1 MWDERATN
9 LGKIIYRER
18 KKKGLTQEELFRGIC
33 TQGELTKI
41 ESGERVPEKM
51 LADALMQRLGKCTDT
66 LEVIMSVEEYILFD
80 LRETLQR
87 HFFENDYER
96 NQNLLE
102 EYSRH
107 RTIDQKLHQQF
118 LAKYAAVNEYR
129 RDGNALRCRKALGE
143 ALAITFPEWEG
154 LELMRFRLCNQELH
168 LLILLGYSMM
178 QTDEAKAVQILE
190 EVTAYLEKRYYE
202 EEKVKLFPQC
212 MWLLALRC
220 KRRGEWDKVE
230 AYSCRGVE
238 CLIKNGALPLLVEL
252 LELRIES
259 LKEIAK
265 VAGEKGTEEKEAEDK
280 VMEENETEDKVMKE
294 KKTKD
299 KMTVGASACKKVD
312 MDEQD
317 EDDLDDM
324 KKYVPKDDP
333 ENDVSVLEEQLESL
347 KVVLSAYANWVLWM
361 DEFSKLHYF
370 CHEEEISLDYEMLR
384 DIRKNQGISQ
394 SDLESCTQ
402 GNLSRI
408 ENGKQIPS
416 KRHVLEISGEL
427 GVEKS
432 YYISRVQSDNYDL
445 YELCHWRNQAIF
457 DSEWDKAA
465 EIIDKLEAVLD
476 MDNPLNRQYIEA
488 CRIVNKKIRK
498 EIDPEEGLE
507 QMEKILRYT
516 MSDYRK
522 GKMRVPSRE
531 EFVILNQ
538 MAIFMKKAGRMEE
551 GLGLRRHMLQTF
563 WKSRV
568 KEEYHTNSLLLLYL
582 CYGEMLETDG
592 QLNQAEEMDNRG
604 IQLEIW
610 CGKGKVTGKI
620 LANLAFVYNKSD
632 SPKKHELQKYCLWH
646 SYRLCLL
653 MRQRKSAKT
662 IKESYHALFGEDIN
676 VSPIHHPQTDPLIL
690 PVPDK
695 SGLYLYQT
703 DCPDSP
709 EE

>member
-1 MWDERATN
+1 
-9 LGKIIYRER
+9 
-18 KKKGLTQEELFRGIC
+18 
-33 TQGELTKI
+33 
-41 ESGERVPEKM
+41 
-51 LADALMQRLGKCTDT
+51 
-66 LEVIMSVEEYILFD
+66 MSVEEYILFD
-80 LRETLQR
+80 LRETMQR

-129 RDGNALRCRKALGE
+129 REGNALRCRKALGE

-178 QTDEAKAVQILE
+178 QTDETKAVQILE

-280 VMEENETEDKVMKE
+280 VMEENETEDKVMKGKETEDKMMKE

-317 EDDLDDM
+317 EDDLDDA

-333 ENDVSVLEEQLESL
+333 ENDVSVLEEQLGSL
-347 KVVLSAYANWVLWM
+347 KAVLSVYADWVLRM
-361 DEFSKLHYF
+361 DELSKLHYF
-370 CHEEEISLDYEMLR
+370 YHQDEVSLDYEMLR

-445 YELCHWRNQAIF
+445 YELSHWRNQAIF
-457 DSEWDKAA
+457 DHEWDKAIK
-465 EIIDKLEAVLD
+465 IINELAAVLD

-488 CRIVNKKIRK
+488 CRIRDKRVRE
-498 EIDPEEGLE
+498 EIDPEKSLLQLE
-507 QMEKILRYT
+507 QILRYT
-516 MSDYRK
+516 MSDYQR
-522 GKMRVPSRE
+522 GKMRIPSRE

-538 MAIFMKKAGRMEE
+538 MATFMKKAGKPED
-551 GLGLRRHMLQTF
+551 GLKLRGQMLKTF
-563 WKSRV
+563 QDSRV
-568 KEEYHTNSLLLLYL
+568 GEEYHTNSLLLLYL
-582 CYGEMLETDG
+582 CYGEMLEANE
-592 QLNQAEEMDNRG
+592 QLELAEQMDDCG
-604 IQLEIW
+604 IKLEIW
-610 CGKGKVTGKI
+610 CGKFKMTGKI

-632 SPKKHELQKYCLWH
+632 SPEKYALQKFCLWH
-646 SYRLCLL
+646 SYRICLL
-653 MRQRKSAKT
+653 TRQKKPAK
-662 IKESYHALFGEDIN
+662 IVKDSYRSLFGEDIN
-676 VSPIHHPQTDPLIL
+676 DLLTHHQTDLTAFHPGLG
-690 PVPDK
+690 K
-695 SGLYLYQT
+695 SAPYPRQKA
-703 DCPDSP
+703 SP

>member
-87 HFFENDYER
+87 HFFENDYEH

-178 QTDEAKAVQILE
+178 QTDEARAVQILE
-190 EVTAYLEKRYYE
+190 EVAAYLEKRYYE

-238 CLIKNGALPLLVEL
+238 CLTKNGALPLLVEL

-259 LKEIAK
+259 FKEIVK

-280 VMEENETEDKVMKE
+280 VMEENETEDK
-294 KKTKD
+294 
-299 KMTVGASACKKVD
+299 MTVDASACKKVG

-324 KKYVPKDDP
+324 KKYVPKAEP
-333 ENDVSVLEEQLESL
+333 ENDVTVLAMQLESL
-347 KVVLSAYANWVLWM
+347 KALLRCYADWVLGM
-361 DEFSKLHYF
+361 DELSKLHYF
-370 CHEEEISLDYEMLR
+370 YHEEEISLDYEMLR

-416 KRHVLEISGEL
+416 KKHVLEIAGEL

-445 YELCHWRNQAIF
+445 YELCHWKNQASF
-457 DSEWDKAA
+457 DFEWDKAT
-465 EIIDKLEAVLD
+465 EIIDELAAVLD
-476 MDNPLNRQYIEA
+476 MDIPLNRQYIET
-488 CRIVNKKIRK
+488 CRIGDKKVRG
-498 EIDPEEGLE
+498 EINPEDGLQQLE
-507 QMEKILRYT
+507 RILRYT
-516 MSDYRK
+516 MTDYRD
-522 GKMRVPSRE
+522 GKMRIPSRE
-531 EFVILNQ
+531 EFVILNL
-538 MAIFMKKAGRMEE
+538 MAGFSRKAGRMKK
-551 GLGLRRHMLQTF
+551 GLELRERMLKAYQ
-563 WKSRV
+563 KSRV
-568 KEEYHTNSLLLLYL
+568 KEEYHTNSVILLYL
-582 CYGEMLETDG
+582 CYGEMLESDG
-592 QLNQAEEMDNRG
+592 QLKLAKEMDNFG
-604 IQLEIW
+604 ILLEMW
-610 CGKGKVTGKI
+610 SGKCKVAGKI

-632 SPKKHELQKYCLWH
+632 SPEKYELQKSCLWH
-646 SYRLCLL
+646 SYQICLL
-653 MRQRKSAKT
+653 MQQKKLAK
-662 IKESYHALFGEDIN
+662 IIEDGYYSLFAEDIN
-676 VSPIHHPQTDPLIL
+676 ASLLHLHQTDQTIL